1 MVAKLTEQR
10 RILNKRLR
18 RVSDDIMTI
27 NTTRP
32 DLGGMYLN
40 QLQPERVQ
48 LIRWH
53 DNCTAALEEAKEYTK
68 EELGRTGKV
77 HVSDAT
83 HALLGDTFK
92 VRTTAPHGVCMLVAL
107 AADTAAPVH
116 MILAQVI
123 THVGAALLVS
133 VVCCAG
139 RYSM

>member
-10 RILNKRLR
+10 RMLNNRLR

-53 DNCTAALEEAKEYTK
+53 DSCTAALEEAKEYTK
-68 EELGRTGKV
+68 EELGRTGRFGV
-77 HVSDAT
+77 RRNREIDHTRPHTSPFSHSSDRFFQPI
-83 HALLGDTFK
+83 GRSNF
-92 VRTTAPHGVCMLVAL
+92 RFEYPAP
-107 AADTAAPVH
+107 
-116 MILAQVI
+116 
-123 THVGAALLVS
+123 
-133 VVCCAG
+133 
-139 RYSM
+139 

>member
-68 EELGRTGKV
+68 EELGRTGRFGV
-77 HVSDAT
+77 RRNREIDQTRPHTSPFS
-83 HALLGDTFK
+83 HSGDRFFQPIDRGSTPGPGK
-92 VRTTAPHGVCMLVAL
+92 
-107 AADTAAPVH
+107 
-116 MILAQVI
+116 
-123 THVGAALLVS
+123 
-133 VVCCAG
+133 
-139 RYSM
+139 YSPPRWPASGGLSQ